1 MPGGLT
7 DRVADEASSDADAFS
22 AWAASSQRRLLR
34 TAVLLTGDHQRAEDL
49 VQEALVKVALRWRR
63 LRDGRPEAY
72 ARTVIVRDNISWWR
86 KHRREVLTD
95 PPERDSVDV
104 SDAADRRL
112 LLDGA
117 LAALTP
123 RQRAVVVLRYYD
135 DLTEQATADVMGV
148 AVGTVKSQTHLALRR
163 LAEAAPELAELL
175 GLEEAP

>member
-1 MPGGLT
+1 
-7 DRVADEASSDADAFS
+7 
-22 AWAASSQRRLLR
+22 
-34 TAVLLTGDHQRAEDL
+34 VLLTGDHQRAEDL

-72 ARTVIVRDNISWWR
+72 ARTVLVRDNISWWR
-86 KHRREVLTD
+86 KHRREVLVE
-95 PPERDSVDV
+95 PPERQAVDV
-104 SDAADRRL
+104 TDTAERRL
-112 LLDGA
+112 LLDRA

>member
-1 MPGGLT
+1 MA
-7 DRVADEASSDADAFS
+7 DRVSDGATSDAESFT
-22 AWAASSQRRLLR
+22 AWAAHAQRRLLR

-72 ARTVIVRDNISWWR
+72 ARQVLVRDNISWWR
-86 KHRREVLTD
+86 KHRREVLVE
-95 PPERDSVDV
+95 PPDRGTRDQS
-104 SDAADRRL
+104 AASDRRL
-112 LLDGA
+112 LLDDA

-135 DLTEQATADVMGV
+135 DLTERATAETLGV

-163 LAEAAPELAELL
+163 LAEAAPELADLL
-175 GLEEAP
+175 GHDVGEEVP